1 MVGEDRKI
9 IDMIRDQYLKESILP
24 ENDNE
29 LERKKKL
36 RPPFLDFADFDE
48 RKMLNASRLG
58 MYFRQSLIGMVAYK
72 QHGEVDSDD
81 FVE

>member
-1 MVGEDRKI
+1 
-9 IDMIRDQYLKESILP
+9 MIRDQYLKESILP

-29 LERKKKL
+29 LERNKKL
-36 RPPFLDFADFDE
+36 RPPFITFADFDE